1 MHELG
6 HTLGLRHGGADDV
19 GCKANYV
26 SVMNYFFQAKD
37 VHASRKLN
45 YSESALASIDENNLV
60 ESSIIP
66 GFPLDTI
73 YWGRTGT
80 VVSGSPVSLGEV
92 DWNENGT
99 IQSVPYDLDIN
110 YFTPKDCIDGTKTV
124 LTGHEDWSN
133 LRFDFRAYSDGNMA
147 VAGAL
152 PAGEMDPES
161 LFATGASLDSDGDG
175 VANADDNCIVT
186 ANPGQADLNGN
197 GFGDACEPASAATD
211 LSATISAS
219 PSTAQVGSNL
229 TLTLTATNGGTSPEG
244 QVFLSQVLPDGV
256 TFVSVT
262 SSQGR
267 CQRNGSAVG
276 CDLGALGASAS
287 LTVTVVLQPLSIG
300 IITTSVEGTRSLV
313 EIGPSPMSTGGSYSP
328 PSQRGR
334 RR

>member
-1 MHELG
+1 ML
-6 HTLGLRHGGADDV
+6 
-19 GCKANYV
+19 
-26 SVMNYFFQAKD
+26 
-37 VHASRKLN
+37 
-45 YSESALASIDENNLV
+45 
-60 ESSIIP
+60 SIIP

-229 TLTLTATNGGTSPEG
+229 TLTLTVTNGGTSPEG

-262 SSQGR
+262 SSQGS
-267 CQRNGSAVG
+267 CQRNGSAAG
-276 CDLGALGASAS
+276 CDLGHWARAPA
-287 LTVTVVLQPLSIG
+287 
-300 IITTSVEGTRSLV
+300 
-313 EIGPSPMSTGGSYSP
+313 
-328 PSQRGR
+328 
-334 RR
+334 